1 MRPKQYRKICGYP
14 ESLCFK
20 PDGISPD
27 EMKERI
33 LTMDEYEAI
42 RLADLVGMYQDEAA
56 YSMGISRQTFGR
68 IIESARLKIADAIVN
83 MKAIRIEDVRTDI
96 SNKI

>member
-1 MRPKQYRKICGYP
+1 MRPKQYRKICGSP
-14 ESLCFK
+14 ESRCFNPVGVSADK
-20 PDGISPD
+20 LQ
-27 EMKERI
+27 ELI

-96 SNKI
+96 NNKI